1 LCSEERSPVEIVK
14 EVQVQRTDDQKE
26 EEQPALGKNEQ
37 NFSNYV
43 KKNYAKGV
51 WAILKTILIQQR
63 CNNYVC

>member
-1 LCSEERSPVEIVK
+1 LFCLCSEERSPVEIVK

-43 KKNYAKGV
+43 KKIMLREYG
-51 WAILKTILIQQR
+51 LSLR
-63 CNNYVC
+63 LF

>member
-43 KKNYAKGV
+43 KKIMLREYG
-51 WAILKTILIQQR
+51 LSLR
-63 CNNYVC
+63 LF